1 LIAVLALWM
10 PIALGIPHVAQDVRL
25 LLVPMPRPQRWVSIA
40 ACSALVA
47 LKLSALC
54 GHALPHAE
62 AVVVA
67 TWLLAVTR
75 TSLAIPIAV
84 AIVMWPVSFAYAA
97 FAAHAVVGVILWIVM
112 RRPRALAIAAIV
124 VGAGLA
130 WLAGEPLVFLQA
142 VHYAVWLAW
151 IPRALPPTAALAGA
165 GVMIAAGCVDA
176 QWARTTYLALASFHI
191 YLEII
196 VLAAQVA
203 RRRR

>member
-1 LIAVLALWM
+1 VIAVLALWM
-10 PIALGIPHVAQDVRL
+10 PIVLGIPHVANDVRL
-25 LLVPMPRPQRWVSIA
+25 LLVPMPRPERSVSIA
-40 ACSALVA
+40 ACGLLVL

-54 GHALPHAE
+54 GHPFVHAE
-62 AVVVA
+62 GVVVA
-67 TWLLAVTR
+67 AWLLAVTR
-75 TSLAIPIAV
+75 TALAVPV
-84 AIVMWPVSFAYAA
+84 AAAFVVWPVSFAFAA

-112 RRPRALAIAAIV
+112 RRPRALAIAAIA
-124 VGAGLA
+124 VGAALA

-176 QWARTTYLALASFHI
+176 QWARATYLALASFHI
-191 YLEII
+191 YLEIV
-196 VLAAQVA
+196 VLAARVA